1 MIARTRQNAAKQQ
14 AKAMPIEIAADIAD
28 ARWAAAWPGAEDTLA
43 VLCDHVL
50 GAQAP
55 AALAQRVIEVSFLL
69 TDDAQM
75 RALNKAHRGKDQPT
89 NVLSFPSGDVLVGE
103 GVEGPLPPALLGDIA
118 MGYETVLREAKAG
131 ALVFQDHA
139 THLVIHGILHL
150 LGFDHIEEE
159 EAAEMEAKE
168 IAFCRDFGIANPY
181 SA

>member
-1 MIARTRQNAAKQQ
+1 
-14 AKAMPIEIAADIAD
+14 MPVEIDADIAD
-28 ARWAAAWPGAEDTLA
+28 ARWAAAWPGAEETLA
-43 VLCDHVL
+43 ALSVHVL

-55 AALAQRVIEVSFLL
+55 IALAERVIEVSFLL
-69 TDDAQM
+69 TNDAEI
-75 RALNKAHRGKDQPT
+75 RALNKAHRSKDKPT
-89 NVLSFPSGDVLVGE
+89 NVLSFPSGEALDGNAQK
-103 GVEGPLPPALLGDIA
+103 GALPPILLGDIA
-118 MGYETVLREAKAG
+118 MAYDTVLKEANAG